1 MQWGPCRAV
10 CQFLCAAALVACL
23 SNFSLG
29 QNSAGLGTRSG
40 RRPIQLWPPATDVP
54 PRTELSP
61 PITIGAWTYH
71 AVKASIPRDGVPWE
85 LIVTPAG
92 SSASDWKKG
101 ETQTPLPGLSAERSG
116 AEQPLRDASAI
127 PVIEMPDIL
136 WKKWM
141 APDLH
146 DVVGIHYHEL
156 VTDDQARILFTLH
169 KVPPDLPDGTAPEA
183 EIYGTRI
190 EATLLAPV
198 QFDLDQTVIAR
209 ADPVDKSRAQSRG
222 EHELGHAQLSQRVL
236 TSVLGGPQTWDPARC
251 EGRRSR
257 VEYYW
262 RRSQIGRSWSG
273 YRRKSGKILALRT
286 TVVLVPPTRW
296 SMMLPI
302 PPERITQKHIQRFN
316 DSIISIGEQFAE
328 ADRLAQEKFHAEHG
342 AFEMTP

>member
-1 MQWGPCRAV
+1 MLWGPGLVFRPIHRPDTLAV
-10 CQFLCAAALVACL
+10 SPPQIAVAQDVARL
-23 SNFSLG
+23 R
-29 QNSAGLGTRSG
+29 TRSG
-40 RRPIQLWPPATDVP
+40 RRPIQLWPPATDEP

-61 PITIGAWTYH
+61 PITIGDWTYH
-71 AVKASIPRDGVPWE
+71 AVNASIPRDGVPWE
-85 LIVTPAG
+85 LLATPAG
-92 SSASDWKKG
+92 SSAANWKKG

-116 AEQPLRDASAI
+116 AEQSLRDASAI

-198 QFDLDQTVIAR
+198 QFHLDQTVIAR
-209 ADPVDKSRAQSRG
+209 EDPLDKNRVQSRG

-236 TSVLGGPQTWDPARC
+236 TAVLGGPQTWDPARC
-251 EGRRSR
+251 QGRRAR

-262 RRSQIGRSWSG
+262 RRAQIGRSWSG
-273 YRRKSGKILALRT
+273 YRRKTGKILALRT

-296 SMMLPI
+296 SMLLPI